1 MNDNREIE
9 ELLNAF
15 IDGES
20 SPREQ
25 TEVKRLIDND
35 PQAAE
40 RLKELQK
47 CKSLLSSLPHQ
58 QAPSKILTN
67 VMAKISADKSASG
80 EPAAGRERGGQET
93 FRSKRQALGVIQLF
107 IRKTLT
113 AAAMFILIFGLIL
126 VIYQIVSPQKTQHIA
141 RTTPAAKGVLE
152 NRTAVKETVAVKADK
167 AAPPSNVSAGSPVP
181 AVAGV
186 LTARL
191 ELKTK
196 TQDARLAIQKLL
208 EEKLAPDFV
217 VLPSE
222 DEKTVYTL
230 NCSGEKIAAVQA
242 DLENL
247 WNEFASAVL
256 LVETDKPGR
265 LIVID
270 KITASQ
276 VADIAS
282 QQNLE
287 RQLKAASYFS
297 IVNNIRQSRFAAD
310 TTSSKPNDI
319 PRPLLAKDEQAK
331 PSPGQAALI
340 HLTIEIGSE

>member
-1 MNDNREIE
+1 MNDNRETE

-35 PQAAE
+35 PQAAK

-67 VMAKISADKSASG
+67 VMAKISAGDSAS
-80 EPAAGRERGGQET
+80 AQSGQSGQQT
-93 FRSKRQALGVIQLF
+93 FRSKRKALGEIQLF

-113 AAAMFILIFGLIL
+113 AAAMFILVFGLVL
-126 VIYQIVSPQKTQHIA
+126 VIYQIVSPQKTQPVA
-141 RTTPAAKGVLE
+141 RKTSASKGVLE
-152 NRTAVKETVAVKADK
+152 NRTVVKETIAVKAEK
-167 AAPPSNVSAGSPVP
+167 TAPLSNVSAGSPVQ
-181 AVAGV
+181 AAAGV

-196 TQDARLAIQKLL
+196 TQDARIAIQKLL

-222 DEKTVYTL
+222 AEKTIYTL

-242 DLENL
+242 DLENV